1 LVDAQDKSLSRT
13 RPWIGFSFSVPIA
26 VLGGLIGLGG
36 AEYRLPV
43 LRGPMRYSAKQAV
56 PANLAL
62 SLVTLAASLATRE
75 GSLHLIS
82 LDLLVSTVLPLAV
95 GAVIAAFFGTSLV
108 KRLSERRLDQVILVL
123 LAAIGIALI
132 VEGFFPA
139 NGFGVVP
146 DVLLWLFLTGILFGL
161 AIGVYSSVLGVAG
174 GELIIPTLIF
184 VYGID
189 VKVAGTASLVVSL
202 PTVAV
207 GLARY
212 ARQGAFVQREVFGE
226 TIVPM
231 GIGSVIGAIA
241 GGLLVG
247 LLPSSILKVVLGIV
261 LIVSA
266 IRIFVVARG

>member
-1 LVDAQDKSLSRT
+1 MKSHSRS
-13 RPWIGFSFSVPIA
+13 RAWIGFSLSVPIG

-43 LRGPMRYSAKQAV
+43 LRGLMRYSAKQAV

-62 SLVTLAASLATRE
+62 SLVTLAVSLATRE
-75 GSLHLIS
+75 GSLNLITT
-82 LDLLVSTVLPLAV
+82 DTLVSTVLPLTI
-95 GAVIAAFFGTSLV
+95 GAVASAFFGPSLV
-108 KRLSERRLDQVILVL
+108 KRLSEERLDRVILVL
-123 LAAIGIALI
+123 LAAIGAALI
-132 VEGFFPA
+132 AEGFLPA
-139 NGFGVVP
+139 SGFGIVP
-146 DVLLWLFLTGILFGL
+146 QVFLWQFLVGVLFGL
-161 AIGVYSSVLGVAG
+161 AIGAYSSVLGVAG

-184 VYGID
+184 AYGID
-189 VKVAGTASLVVSL
+189 VKVAGTASLVVSI
-202 PTVAV
+202 PAVAV

-231 GIGSVIGAIA
+231 GIGSVIGAVA

-247 LLPSSILKVVLGIV
+247 VVPGSVLKVLLGVI

-266 IRIFVVARG
+266 VRIFGVARDRT